1 MKHPLLAAL
10 LAALALLPFAS
21 RAAQPGSAAPK
32 TVANSAAS
40 APLVDGLV
48 KKIDPAAGRVTIA
61 HGPIP
66 NIGMPAMTMVFK
78 LKDPAWG
85 ARLKA
90 GEQIRFSAD
99 EVNGQLIVT
108 RLEGSR

>member
-1 MKHPLLAAL
+1 MKHPLFTAL

-21 RAAQPGSAAPK
+21 RAAQPGFAAAT
-32 TVANSAAS
+32 TVAGSTTS

-48 KKIDPAAGRVTIA
+48 KRVDPAAGRVTIA

-78 LKDPAWG
+78 LKDPSWG
-85 ARLKA
+85 ARLKV

-99 EVNGQLIVT
+99 EVGGQLIVT

>member
-1 MKHPLLAAL
+1 MTHPLLAAL
-10 LAALALLPFAS
+10 LAGLALLPLAG
-21 RAAQPGSAAPK
+21 RAAQPGPAAA
-32 TVANSAAS
+32 TSAAS
-40 APLVDGLV
+40 STAPAPLVDGV
-48 KKIDPAAGRVTIA
+48 VRRVDPAGARVTIA

-66 NIGMPAMTMVFK
+66 NISMPAMTMVFR
-78 LKDPAWG
+78 LKDPAWS

-108 RLEGSR
+108 RLEGPR

>member
-10 LAALALLPFAS
+10 LAALALLPLAS
-21 RAAQPGSAAPK
+21 RAAQPGSAATT
-32 TVANSAAS
+32 TVASSAAP

-48 KKIDPAAGRVTIA
+48 KRVDPAGARVTVA

-66 NIGMPAMTMVFK
+66 NIGMPAMTMVFR
-78 LKDPAWG
+78 LKDPSWA

-99 EVNGQLIVT
+99 EVNGQLIIT
-108 RLEGSR
+108 RLEPRR